1 MHEFSMNRPR
11 MVLLPGWAN
20 RRITFGLA
28 LVLVTCVTRSR
39 SLPPVAFV
47 AGAVSRACCING
59 SSGTSRSNCGD
70 SSRQLL
76 VGEEI
81 LWWKCLPVFRDQ
93 GKPRSIC
100 ARATTSHKGGGHGD
114 VEGAEEGEG
123 QGGPREGKQ
132 GRVGNQE
139 RARASS
145 VGAVVNVSGVTGG
158 GTQVKGEGGKR
169 KRARLTAAEKA
180 QQKAYR
186 GRRIKDT
193 ADLMETLM
201 NSEVD
206 LQDVLR
212 KHSSTATD
220 AEGFLKEERL
230 VGEIARPVVARIRRY
245 RTRIAALRRQAARR
259 LAEQYPSTKR
269 PERRKRKAKPFPTTA
284 KEIDDFLLSYKVTVW
299 DAIRITDPVQWEANR
314 MEELERK
321 RAMQKDP
328 EELQEERRLRAIRRY
343 EARRRN
349 GNSGKGKPRSK
360 ADQRKAE
367 ELAAARAAAIAAG
380 LATEADF
387 APPAPRRIFKKDI
400 PTVKR
405 RRGRPRKVLT
415 EEEKMA
421 RALRQANGPLPRGRQ
436 RDLTGPPPP
445 PLDAPCHVTAAVTE
459 NVREWM
465 AAAAAEA
472 AAAAMSNGVRSVTA
486 ADLEAHAKALAVS
499 KTKEVTGGGGRGGGG
514 VWSAGMTRIAL
525 AGMEA
530 WHDKWREVYPD
541 AVTGPG
547 TSSSGAAGE
556 EHGEKKPPL
565 PCPAHGRGGDERN
578 AGEGEE
584 EVEGRAVARTGGG
597 GGAAAAAAP
606 ARGDGARAEMR
617 DSSAGRDG
625 GGSSGGDGGGDGG
638 ACAAVGP

>member
-1 MHEFSMNRPR
+1 
-11 MVLLPGWAN
+11 
-20 RRITFGLA
+20 
-28 LVLVTCVTRSR
+28 
-39 SLPPVAFV
+39 
-47 AGAVSRACCING
+47 
-59 SSGTSRSNCGD
+59 SS
-70 SSRQLL
+70 
-76 VGEEI
+76 
-81 LWWKCLPVFRDQ
+81 CL
-93 GKPRSIC
+93 
-100 ARATTSHKGGGHGD
+100 RATTSQEGGGHGGT
-114 VEGAEEGEG
+114 EGAEEGEG

-139 RARASS
+139 RVRASS
-145 VGAVVNVSGVTGG
+145 VGAVVTVGGATGG

-193 ADLMETLM
+193 VDLMETLM
-201 NSEVD
+201 NSEVE

-212 KHSSTATD
+212 RHSSTATD
-220 AEGFLKEERL
+220 AEGLLKEERL
-230 VGEIARPVVARIRRY
+230 VGEIARPVVARIRRRY

-259 LAEQYPSTKR
+259 LAEQDPSTRR
-269 PERRKRKAKPFPTTA
+269 PERRKRKVKPFPTTA

-299 DAIRITDPVQWEANR
+299 DAIRSYEVITAGEKIRRQKIAMSITDPVQWEANR

-321 RAMQKDP
+321 RSMQKDP
-328 EELQEERRLRAIRRY
+328 DELREERRLRAIRRY
-343 EARRRN
+343 ETRRRN
-349 GNSGKGKPRSK
+349 GNSGKGKPRST
-360 ADQRKAE
+360 ADQKKAE

-387 APPAPRRIFKKDI
+387 APPALRRVFKKDI

-405 RRGRPRKVLT
+405 RRGRPRKILT

-436 RDLTGPPPP
+436 RDLTGPPP

-499 KTKEVTGGGGRGGGG
+499 KTKEVTGGGGGGGGG
-514 VWSAGMTRIAL
+514 VWTAGMTRIAL
-525 AGMEA
+525 AGIEA

-556 EHGEKKPPL
+556 EQGENKPPL
-565 PCPAHGRGGDERN
+565 PCPAHGRGGDERD

-584 EVEGRAVARTGGG
+584 AVEGRVVGRAGGG

-606 ARGDGARAEMR
+606 SRGDGTRAER
-617 DSSAGRDG
+617 RYSN
-625 GGSSGGDGGGDGG
+625 GGSSGGDGGCGAD

>member
-1 MHEFSMNRPR
+1 
-11 MVLLPGWAN
+11 
-20 RRITFGLA
+20 
-28 LVLVTCVTRSR
+28 
-39 SLPPVAFV
+39 
-47 AGAVSRACCING
+47 
-59 SSGTSRSNCGD
+59 
-70 SSRQLL
+70 
-76 VGEEI
+76 
-81 LWWKCLPVFRDQ
+81 
-93 GKPRSIC
+93 
-100 ARATTSHKGGGHGD
+100 
-114 VEGAEEGEG
+114 
-123 QGGPREGKQ
+123 
-132 GRVGNQE
+132 
-139 RARASS
+139 
-145 VGAVVNVSGVTGG
+145 
-158 GTQVKGEGGKR
+158 
-169 KRARLTAAEKA
+169 
-180 QQKAYR
+180 
-186 GRRIKDT
+186 
-193 ADLMETLM
+193 
-201 NSEVD
+201 
-206 LQDVLR
+206 
-212 KHSSTATD
+212 
-220 AEGFLKEERL
+220 
-230 VGEIARPVVARIRRY
+230 
-245 RTRIAALRRQAARR
+245 
-259 LAEQYPSTKR
+259 
-269 PERRKRKAKPFPTTA
+269 KPFPTTA

-299 DAIRITDPVQWEANR
+299 DAIRSYEVITAGEKIRRQKIALSITDPVQWEANR
-314 MEELERK
+314 MQELERK

-328 EELQEERRLRAIRRY
+328 EELREERRLRAIRRY
-343 EARRRN
+343 ETRRRN

-387 APPAPRRIFKKDI
+387 APPAPRSVFKKDI

-499 KTKEVTGGGGRGGGG
+499 KTKEVTGGGGRGGAG
-514 VWSAGMTRIAL
+514 VWTAGMTRIAL

-541 AVTGPG
+541 AVTGPS
-547 TSSSGAAGE
+547 TSSLGAAGE
-556 EHGEKKPPL
+556 EQGEKKPPL
-565 PCPAHGRGGDERN
+565 PCSAHDRGGDERN

-597 GGAAAAAAP
+597 GGAAAAP

-625 GGSSGGDGGGDGG
+625 GGSSSGDGGGGAG